1 MAKAREAEN
10 VYEAEGAEKARGAKN
25 AVGIEP
31 STQASLP
38 STQASLPNAW
48 PELSGGSWQVRLV
61 WTQQAAGGR
70 PERKIYRGVL
80 SIVSNYLELSYIED
94 DSLHRCGS
102 ACCRS
107 DTVAASETLE
117 TAETAKSLESAEL
130 ADCREQKLLPEPT
143 VQPGQAVQPGQTATW
158 RIKLPLIAGERS
170 HELSHNITGSS
181 SSGHRIILQRR
192 PHNAMEFVFDMAA
205 PNQVL
210 TVNTEYGSLE
220 LDYFTHQVD
229 FSMDEKGGKL
239 KVVYELADQAGS
251 DVGTIFTCS
260 IEYRLIFRSR

>member
-1 MAKAREAEN
+1 MAKAREAEK
-10 VYEAEGAEKARGAKN
+10 VYEAEGADKARGAKN
-25 AVGIEP
+25 AVGIE
-31 STQASLP
+31 P

-102 ACCRS
+102 AYCRS
-107 DTVAASETLE
+107 DT
-117 TAETAKSLESAEL
+117 
-130 ADCREQKLLPEPT
+130 
-143 VQPGQAVQPGQTATW
+143 VQPGQTATW
-158 RIKLPLIAGERS
+158 RIKLPLISGERS
-170 HELSHNITGSS
+170 HELSHNITDSS

>member
-1 MAKAREAEN
+1 MAKAREAEK

-102 ACCRS
+102 AYCRS
-107 DTVAASETLE
+107 DT
-117 TAETAKSLESAEL
+117 
-130 ADCREQKLLPEPT
+130 
-143 VQPGQAVQPGQTATW
+143 VQPGQTATW

>member
-1 MAKAREAEN
+1 MAKAREAEK
-10 VYEAEGAEKARGAKN
+10 VYEAEGADKARGAKN
-25 AVGIEP
+25 AVGIE
-31 STQASLP
+31 P

-102 ACCRS
+102 AYCRS
-107 DTVAASETLE
+107 DT
-117 TAETAKSLESAEL
+117 
-130 ADCREQKLLPEPT
+130 
-143 VQPGQAVQPGQTATW
+143 VQPGQTATW
-158 RIKLPLIAGERS
+158 RIKLPLISGERS
-170 HELSHNITGSS
+170 HELSHNITDSS

-220 LDYFTHQVD
+220 LDYFTHKVD

>member
-1 MAKAREAEN
+1 MAKAREAEK
-10 VYEAEGAEKARGAKN
+10 VYEAEGADKARGAKN
-25 AVGIEP
+25 AVGIE
-31 STQASLP
+31 P

-102 ACCRS
+102 AYCRS
-107 DTVAASETLE
+107 D
-117 TAETAKSLESAEL
+117 
-130 ADCREQKLLPEPT
+130 T
-143 VQPGQAVQPGQTATW
+143 VQPGQAATW
-158 RIKLPLIAGERS
+158 RIKLPLISGERS
-170 HELSHNITGSS
+170 HELSHNITDSS

>member
-1 MAKAREAEN
+1 MAKAREAEK
-10 VYEAEGAEKARGAKN
+10 VYEAEGADKARGAKN
-25 AVGIEP
+25 AVGIE
-31 STQASLP
+31 P

-102 ACCRS
+102 AYCRS

-117 TAETAKSLESAEL
+117 AAET

-143 VQPGQAVQPGQTATW
+143 VQPGQTATW
-158 RIKLPLIAGERS
+158 RIKLPLISGERS
-170 HELSHNITGSS
+170 HELSHNITDSS

>member
-1 MAKAREAEN
+1 MAKAREAEK
-10 VYEAEGAEKARGAKN
+10 VYEAEGADKAQGAKN
-25 AVGIEP
+25 AVGIE
-31 STQASLP
+31 P

-102 ACCRS
+102 AYCRS
-107 DTVAASETLE
+107 DT
-117 TAETAKSLESAEL
+117 
-130 ADCREQKLLPEPT
+130 
-143 VQPGQAVQPGQTATW
+143 VQPGQTATW
-158 RIKLPLIAGERS
+158 RIKLPLISGERS
-170 HELSHNITGSS
+170 HELSHNITDSS

-229 FSMDEKGGKL
+229 FLMDEKGGKL

>member
-1 MAKAREAEN
+1 MAKAREAEK
-10 VYEAEGAEKARGAKN
+10 VYEAEGADKARGAKN
-25 AVGIEP
+25 AVGIE
-31 STQASLP
+31 P

-107 DTVAASETLE
+107 DTV
-117 TAETAKSLESAEL
+117 
-130 ADCREQKLLPEPT
+130 
-143 VQPGQAVQPGQTATW
+143 QPGQTATW
-158 RIKLPLIAGERS
+158 RIKLPLISGERS
-170 HELSHNITGSS
+170 HELSHNITDSS

>member
-1 MAKAREAEN
+1 MAKAREAEK
-10 VYEAEGAEKARGAKN
+10 VYEAEGADKAQVAKN
-25 AVGIEP
+25 AVGIE
-31 STQASLP
+31 P

-102 ACCRS
+102 AYCRS
-107 DTVAASETLE
+107 DT
-117 TAETAKSLESAEL
+117 
-130 ADCREQKLLPEPT
+130 
-143 VQPGQAVQPGQTATW
+143 VQPGQTATW
-158 RIKLPLIAGERS
+158 RIKLPLISGERS
-170 HELSHNITGSS
+170 HELSHNITDSS

>member
-1 MAKAREAEN
+1 MAKARKAEK
-10 VYEAEGAEKARGAKN
+10 VYEAEGADKAQGAKN
-25 AVGIEP
+25 AVGIE
-31 STQASLP
+31 P

-102 ACCRS
+102 AYCRS
-107 DTVAASETLE
+107 DT
-117 TAETAKSLESAEL
+117 
-130 ADCREQKLLPEPT
+130 
-143 VQPGQAVQPGQTATW
+143 VQPGQTATW
-158 RIKLPLIAGERS
+158 RIKLPLISGERS
-170 HELSHNITGSS
+170 HELSHNITDSS

>member
-1 MAKAREAEN
+1 MAKAREAEK
-10 VYEAEGAEKARGAKN
+10 VYEAEGADKARGAKN
-25 AVGIEP
+25 AVGIE
-31 STQASLP
+31 P

-94 DSLHRCGS
+94 DSLHRCRS
-102 ACCRS
+102 AYCRS
-107 DTVAASETLE
+107 DT
-117 TAETAKSLESAEL
+117 
-130 ADCREQKLLPEPT
+130 
-143 VQPGQAVQPGQTATW
+143 VQPGQTATW
-158 RIKLPLIAGERS
+158 RIKLPLISGERS
-170 HELSHNITGSS
+170 HELSHNITDSS